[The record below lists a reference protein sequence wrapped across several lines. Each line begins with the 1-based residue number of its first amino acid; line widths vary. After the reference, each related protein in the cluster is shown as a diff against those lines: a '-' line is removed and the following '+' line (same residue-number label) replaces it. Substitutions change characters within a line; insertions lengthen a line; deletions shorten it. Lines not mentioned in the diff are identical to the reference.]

1 MAITPEQYAIGSGI
15 GSMITGIGSAF
26 AKSEGYKV
34 QKYQAE
40 TRAKIA
46 KMQGKADALQLQRQF
61 NQTMASNTVMAAAQG
76 RSGGS
81 VEGISRAAQQQFNWD
96 ADFTQLSAQI
106 EESGY
111 RAQASQYGTAA
122 STALIGGAAGAI
134 SGGLQDIGKS
144 LYQIGDKK
152 DD

>member
-1 MAITPEQYAIGSGI
+1 MAITPEQYAIGSGV
-15 GSMITGIGSAF
+15 GSIITGIGGAY
-26 AKSEGYKV
+26 AKSQSYKV

-76 RSGGS
+76 RRGGS
-81 VEGISRAAQQQFNWD
+81 VEQIGMAAEQQFNWD
-96 ADFTQLSAQI
+96 ADFTKLSAQI

-111 RAQASQYGTAA
+111 RAQASQYGMAA
-122 STALIGGAAGAI
+122 GTALMGGAAGAI
-134 SGGLQDIGKS
+134 SGGLQDIGTS

-152 DD
+152 EG